1 MWSNAALWDRVA
13 PLAGHAEERGLVMD
27 EARFKAFY
35 QQTSRP
41 LWGYLYRLCGKP
53 SLADDI
59 LQDAYCRFLQADL
72 REAEL
77 PQLRAYLYRIAS
89 NLLTDHYRKTG
100 RESSLE
106 DRPERAAPES
116 NLAENTMRR
125 TDLQRALLQVS
136 PNERVMLWMAYVEG
150 SAHKEIARRL
160 GLKEKS
166 IKVLLFRAR
175 RKLAQALK
183 DLGVE
188 SASDFFAPG
197 PSGRSRP

>member
-1 MWSNAALWDRVA
+1 MWSNAAFWYRVA
-13 PLAGHAEERGLVMD
+13 PLTGHAEEQGLVMD

-53 SLADDI
+53 ALADDI

-72 REAEL
+72 KEAEL
-77 PQLRAYLYRIAS
+77 PQLRSYLYRIAS

-106 DRPERAAPES
+106 ERPERVAPDS
-116 NLAENTMRR
+116 DLADTTMRR

-150 SAHKEIARRL
+150 SAHREIARRL

-175 RKLAQALK
+175 RKLAETLK
-183 DLGVE
+183 EMGVE
-188 SASDFFAPG
+188 STADFFAPG
-197 PSGRSRP
+197 STNRSRP